1 MIELSDALG
10 RSEVSRS
17 YEQERNALIKRI
29 EGAAWDGEWYLR
41 AFFDNGTPLGSSANI
56 EAKIDSIPQSWAALS
71 GAADADRAEKAMQSA
86 WQHLVHEDEGL
97 VLLFEPP
104 FDTMEPSPGYI
115 KGYPPGVREN
125 GGQYTHAALWFA
137 MALARRGD
145 GERAAKIL
153 RLLNPIE
160 HTETPRRRALRGR
173 ALRDRG

>member
-1 MIELSDALG
+1 MGTGDWNDGMNLVGAAGKGESVWLAWFLVDVLQGMIELSDALG

-41 AFFDNGTPLGSSANI
+41 AFFDNGTPLGSSANL
-56 EAKIDSIPQSWAALS
+56 EARIDSIPQSWAALS

-115 KGYPPGVREN
+115 KDTRRECGKTAANTLTPPCGSP
-125 GGQYTHAALWFA
+125 W
-137 MALARRGD
+137 
-145 GERAAKIL
+145 
-153 RLLNPIE
+153 P
-160 HTETPRRRALRGR
+160 
-173 ALRDRG
+173 